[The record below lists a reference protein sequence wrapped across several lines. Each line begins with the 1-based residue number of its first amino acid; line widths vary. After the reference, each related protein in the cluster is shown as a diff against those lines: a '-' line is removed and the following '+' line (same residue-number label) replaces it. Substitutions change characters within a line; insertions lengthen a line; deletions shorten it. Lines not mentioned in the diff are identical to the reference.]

1 MNERDGLQ
9 WTALHHAAIAGTVEA
24 AGLLLDRGADPNAR
38 DDLEHTPLHWA
49 ALKGRAEMCGLL
61 ARRGART
68 DARDVYGMTA
78 LHVAADDRTVTA
90 LVNAGAEVNALD
102 KRGATP
108 LHVARQGIVAR
119 ALMDRGADVRMRDPL
134 GRTPMQIAAVDSLL
148 KQGVAVRGP
157 MLARLRGLISQTVI
171 TVMNIS
177 ERPLPRVVVTA
188 HSPAASVDV
197 SPPQID
203 PLQPGELMDF
213 ILTMTR
219 TPGVPE
225 GEHPLFVAL
234 ATGAQ
239 NLGEL
244 DFRVHTSMTEIPED
258 RGAIRLAKGSLRPA
272 PTRAHY
278 LVYVAPPL
286 LLAAAILLVRSRR
299 RR

>member
-1 MNERDGLQ
+1 MNERDALH
-9 WTALHHAAIAGTVEA
+9 WTALHHAAIAGAVEI

-38 DDLEHTPLHWA
+38 DDFEHSPLHWA

-68 DARDVYGMTA
+68 DARDVYGMEP
-78 LHVAADDRTVTA
+78 LHLAADDRTVAA
-90 LVNAGAEVNALD
+90 LVTGGADVNALD

-119 ALMDRGADVRMRDPL
+119 ALLDRGADVRIRDPL
-134 GRTPMQIAAVDSLL
+134 GRTAMQVAAVDSLL
-148 KQGVAVRGP
+148 KQGLAVRGP
-157 MLARLRGLISQTVI
+157 MLARLRGLISQTVVTI
-171 TVMNIS
+171 MNVS
-177 ERPLPRVVVTA
+177 ERPLPQVTVTA

-213 ILTMTR
+213 VLTMTR
-219 TPGVPE
+219 TPGVPD
-225 GEHPLFVAL
+225 GEHILFVAI
-234 ATGAQ
+234 AAGPQ
-239 NLGEL
+239 KFGEL
-244 DFRVHTSMTEIPED
+244 DFRVHTARGEIPED

-286 LLAAAILLVRSRR
+286 LLAAAVLLLRSRR